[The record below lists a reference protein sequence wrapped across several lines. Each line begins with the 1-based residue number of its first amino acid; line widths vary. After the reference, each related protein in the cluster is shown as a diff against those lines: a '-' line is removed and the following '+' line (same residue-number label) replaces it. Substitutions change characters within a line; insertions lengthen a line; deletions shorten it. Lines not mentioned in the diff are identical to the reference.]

1 MSSLNPHSIDVRVN
15 AILHIIKRFV
25 PKIKLPAA
33 MSKEN
38 AIGFFQKIHLSRSA
52 GTASINWS
60 NTPVQAVLNPP
71 CLTSDW
77 TGVSDRLGKA
87 LVGHAGPI
95 TGQMRRFNRCLTRP
109 VQPANAGRARKSIG
123 QTLPSQS
130 LVEHSGS
137 STARTGVFDQS
148 MLAVGLVPHSLSSPV
163 QFQNR
168 TINTR
173 LCKDHR
179 LVHHYPSEK
188 GLEDELSSSGEE
200 F

>member
-1 MSSLNPHSIDVRVN
+1 MQDTPDLPVMSSLNPHSIDVRVN

-109 VQPANAGRARKSIG
+109 VQPANAGRVPALTG
-123 QTLPSQS
+123 QTRPF
-130 LVEHSGS
+130 EHLSNRRVQPVIGPACPTGS
-137 STARTGVFDQS
+137 EEHRSNPAKPITGRT
-148 MLAVGLVPHSLSSPV
+148 
-163 QFQNR
+163 
-168 TINTR
+168 
-173 LCKDHR
+173 
-179 LVHHYPSEK
+179 
-188 GLEDELSSSGEE
+188 
-200 F
+200 